1 VSVLESIVEHKRDEI
16 QARRARLPLAEVR
29 AAACSSPAPRDF
41 VTALTAP
48 GLGVVAEIK
57 RRSPARGDLR
67 PDLDPTALGRS
78 YETAG
83 ASAISVLTDEGYFSG
98 SDDDLRAA
106 RAVVSLP
113 VLRKDFT
120 IDPYQV
126 YEARALGA
134 DAVLLVVRSLPASL
148 LAELLSLADE
158 LGLAGLVEVHD
169 EAELRSALQAGARLI
184 GVNNRNLDTL
194 AMDAEVSFRLRP
206 LIPSGVV
213 CIAES
218 GISTPELAESL
229 AGAKYDAILVGEAL
243 VTAADPGEL
252 LRQLRAAGQRESPT
266 ADVGRIPGM
275 SKPRPAG
282 EPAR

>member
-1 VSVLESIVEHKRDEI
+1 VSVLESIVEHKRDEV
-16 QARRARLPLAEVR
+16 QARRSRLPLAEVR

-41 VTALTAP
+41 AAALVAP

-67 PDLDPTALGRS
+67 PDLDPMALGRS

-83 ASAISVLTDEGYFSG
+83 ASALSVLTDEGYFRG

-134 DAVLLVVRSLPASL
+134 DAVLLIVRSLPASL
-148 LAELLSLADE
+148 LGELLSLADE
-158 LGLAGLVEVHD
+158 LELAGLVEVHD
-169 EAELRSALQAGARLI
+169 EAELRSALQVGARLI
-184 GVNNRNLDTL
+184 GVNNRDLDTL
-194 AMDAEVSFRLRP
+194 ALDPEVSFRLRP

-218 GISTPELAESL
+218 GISTLELAERL
-229 AGAKYDAILVGEAL
+229 AGARYDGILVGEAL
-243 VTAADPGEL
+243 VTAADPGKL
-252 LRQLRAAGQRESPT
+252 LQQLRAAGQPQSP
-266 ADVGRIPGM
+266 AAAVGRIPRT
-275 SKPRPAG
+275 SNPSAAG